1 MVPAAR
7 AGQNGPVDGSPLDR
21 WRVAD
26 VMSTPVRACAPD
38 LPLVEVARLMV
49 RERIHCVAVVED
61 PDGEAERFVGVL
73 SDLDLVAAADGGSLD
88 DRAGPAAGDPAV
100 SIRADASLATAV
112 REMREA
118 RVHHL
123 VVVAGESGRPVGVLS
138 TLDVARALADSA

>member
-1 MVPAAR
+1 MVAAPLT
-7 AGQNGPVDGSPLDR
+7 GQNGRVEGSPLER

-26 VMSTPVRACAPD
+26 VMSTPIRACAPG

-49 RERIHCVAVVED
+49 GERIHCVAVVED
-61 PDGEAERFVGVL
+61 PDGEGERFVGVL

-88 DRAGPAAGDPAV
+88 VPAGRAAGDPTI